1 MTTEEAVQAALA
13 GRMLLSHPFYRRWE
27 AGELEPTEL
36 ASYGAQY
43 LHFEQ
48 QLPQTLA
55 ALIEATAPGPA
66 RDALQANLDDELGDP
81 VSHVALF
88 ETFLEAVEGSH
99 ATPTSATRSLVDLY
113 ARAIDRGPAY
123 ATGVI
128 AAYEVQAA
136 AISRS
141 KGDGLRQWYGLD
153 EVGTAFWDKHATLEI
168 EHASWLLGAATALD
182 EKPFLA
188 GVAASRDAWWGFL
201 DDRERRQP
209 SMA

>member
-1 MTTEEAVQAALA
+1 
-13 GRMLLSHPFYRRWE
+13 MLLSHPFYRRWE

-99 ATPTSATRSLVDLY
+99 ATPT
-113 ARAIDRGPAY
+113 
-123 ATGVI
+123 